1 MAQLLCST
9 YTPQRSSR
17 VDCDCGRVDVCR
29 QYLCLLVCLLAV
41 YALDTCGKCECGI
54 LQVKRELVTE
64 ESMGPPQPPPLP
76 VPISNG
82 DEVLWLSVDRIKCL
96 VRRASKTIKH
106 TMLAKLLFST
116 YTAQRASR
124 ADFDCGRVDV
134 CRQYLYLFVCS
145 LPHYAYLTCF
155 GACCTLN
162 SKPQA
167 RPPQART

>member
-1 MAQLLCST
+1 MEETTGLFLQAAGSNG
-9 YTPQRSSR
+9 PIR
-17 VDCDCGRVDVCR
+17 VPAG
-29 QYLCLLVCLLAV
+29 A
-41 YALDTCGKCECGI
+41 CGI
-54 LQVKRELVTE
+54 HTNELT
-64 ESMGPPQPPPLP
+64 PPPPLP

-162 SKPQA
+162 PKPQA
-167 RPPQART
+167 RT